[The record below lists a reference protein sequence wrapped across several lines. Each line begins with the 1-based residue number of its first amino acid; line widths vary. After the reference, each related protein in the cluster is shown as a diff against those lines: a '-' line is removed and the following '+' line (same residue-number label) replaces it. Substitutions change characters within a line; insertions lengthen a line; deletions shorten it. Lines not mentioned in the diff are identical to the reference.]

1 MTRLQLSGTGHIVF
15 GLIALWGILIL
26 VTAEM
31 EHGDG
36 DTGMTP
42 AVVAKS

>member
-26 VTAEM
+26 VAAEIL
-31 EHGDG
+31 G
-36 DTGMTP
+36 
-42 AVVAKS
+42 